1 MGTILINSEN
11 SKTPDKINLMRK
23 NNYVALLNLSIYYTW
38 KNVRKS
44 CKSYKFKISAPTW
57 NEESELPDGLY
68 SVLDI
73 QDYFE
78 YLIKTHETVTN
89 NPLEMIY
96 VNKIENRTTLK
107 TSTGY
112 YVKLL
117 TPEATKVLGSTI
129 SKITKDKNGEN
140 FWSNISPL

>member
-1 MGTILINSEN
+1 MGTIFINSEN

-107 TSTGY
+107 TNTGY

>member
-1 MGTILINSEN
+1 MGTIFINSEN
-11 SKTPDKINLMRK
+11 SKTPDKINLTRK

-44 CKSYKFKISAPTW
+44 CKSYTFKRSAPTW
-57 NEESELPDGLY
+57 SEESELPDGLY

-107 TSTGY
+107 TNTGY

-140 FWSNISPL
+140 F

>member
-1 MGTILINSEN
+1 MEKYSWEN
-11 SKTPDKINLMRK
+11 IK
-23 NNYVALLNLSIYYTW
+23 
-38 KNVRKS
+38 
-44 CKSYKFKISAPTW
+44 KSYKNNEFKISVQTW
-57 NEESELPDGLY
+57 NEEFELPDGSN
-68 SVLDI
+68 SVSDI

-78 YLIKTHETVTN
+78 YLIKTHVTVTN

-96 VNKIENRTTLK
+96 VNKIENRTTFK
-107 TSTGY
+107 TNTGY

-140 FWSNISPL
+140 V